1 MVTSTSRLS
10 YDDCFTLFEQA
21 IHDSH
26 GTRIKFKDREA
37 AWHFRI
43 RFHTARAIDR
53 RENKSIYTPGHRLY
67 GCSIYDP
74 IVIQLRTIKGETW
87 LYLTKRDA
95 SHFEVEN
102 LSEVIE
108 DEEEIITK
116 PTPLHPM
123 EPVLVAAGVTQI
135 STFRRRI

>member
-26 GTRIKFKDREA
+26 GTRIKFASREA

-53 RENKSIYTPGHRLY
+53 KENKSIYAPGDKLY

-74 IVIQLRTIKGETW
+74 IVIQLKSINGDHY

-102 LSEVIE
+102 LSEIE
-108 DEEEIITK
+108 DEPPQPI
-116 PTPLHPM
+116 PTPL
-123 EPVLVAAGVTQI
+123 AAQGVTQI
-135 STFRRRI
+135 KRRV